1 MSSPHTAEVQ
11 DVPRPHAAT
20 GQVVVDV
27 ERVGVCG
34 TDVEFFTGEMAYLQT
49 GEARYPIRIGHEW
62 SGTVS
67 AVGDGD
73 GEPWLGRRVTGDT
86 MLGCGRCERCAS
98 GRHHVCADRYE
109 IGIRGGWPGA
119 LAEQLLVPE
128 SALRA
133 LPDSVDPTCGALVEP
148 GGNAVRG
155 FEATDVRP
163 GERVLVLGPGT
174 IGLLIAMIAVAEGTE
189 VHLMGRSEAS
199 VAFARG
205 LGFLH
210 VWTRAQLPDLPFHAV
225 VDASD
230 SPELPAL
237 AAEIVE
243 PGRRVVSIGLAGEP
257 SLVDSRM
264 VTLKDVTMVG
274 ILGASAGLARAIDL
288 YAAGAVDPRPLVAA
302 TVALEDAAGVLAGVR
317 GSDWG
322 AAPKVHI
329 DPRR

>member
-1 MSSPHTAEVQ
+1 M
-11 DVPRPHAAT
+11 
-20 GQVVVDV
+20 
-27 ERVGVCG
+27 
-34 TDVEFFTGEMAYLQT
+34 
-49 GEARYPIRIGHEW
+49 RIGHEW
-62 SGTVS
+62 SGIVS
-67 AVGDGD
+67 AVGDAD
-73 GEPWLGRRVTGDT
+73 GESWLGRRVTGDT

-98 GRHHVCADRYE
+98 GRQHVCADRYE

-119 LAEQLLVPE
+119 LAERLLVPT

-148 GGNAVRG
+148 GGNAVRA
-155 FEATDVRP
+155 FVAADVRP

-174 IGLLIAMIAVAEGTE
+174 IGLLVAKIAVAERAD

-199 VAFARG
+199 LAFARG
-205 LGFLH
+205 LGFQH
-210 VWTRAQLPDLPFHAV
+210 VWTRENLPDLPFHAV

-230 SPELPAL
+230 SPDLPAL
-237 AAEIVE
+237 AVQLVE

-264 VTLKDVTMVG
+264 VSLKDVTLVG
-274 ILGASAGLARAIDL
+274 ILAGSAGLDRAIEL
-288 YAAGAVDPRPLVAA
+288 YAAGAVDPRPLIAA